1 MGSKASR
8 TPSDVIFEVKN
19 LTATDPFGS
28 RKVLEALMEKSSSFK
43 LETRKALQAKLAENG
58 LYDGPI
64 DGDFGPT
71 TRRSIRRAYGILEAE
86 N

>member
-1 MGSKASR
+1 M
-8 TPSDVIFEVKN
+8 
-19 LTATDPFGS
+19 
-28 RKVLEALMEKSSSFK
+28 LEALLEKSNSFK

-58 LYDGPI
+58 LYNGPI

-71 TRRSIRRAYGILEAE
+71 TRRSIRAAFGILEAE